1 MSEHWLETADY
12 VTDGDPRIIGQD
24 DHGDLFVPS
33 RRRPEFWDRRLNL
46 WKPTHW
52 PYYLR
57 SRLTNRVAFL
67 ETER

>member
-1 MSEHWLETADY
+1 MSEHWLEDADY

-33 RRRPEFWDRRLNL
+33 RTRPGYWDRRLNL

-52 PYYLR
+52 PFYLR
-57 SRLTNRVAFL
+57 SRLTGRVAFL